1 MRRFF
6 RVGMFLAAAFSLFAG
21 TNAQSGNLLQ
31 NPSFETPGNFN
42 IILDSTEEGTIFGVP
57 PSWDGW
63 IATSPRVE
71 TWMNLVPDG
80 YPHTGLFKFDGGRS
94 LSISRGFATFTTA
107 VFQRVSVAA
116 GTNVK
121 GSARGF
127 MERGSTPPPGAQFR
141 VGIDPTGG
149 SNPLNPAVV
158 WSPWVASPN
167 SWVQATVE
175 ATSAS
180 GAVTL
185 ILYST
190 QTSPSNPNA
199 IYWDDA
205 ILEVGGSGGA
215 AASGTPG
222 SANVLPTPA
231 FAPFVQPQGTRP
243 DGSIVHIVISGDTLD
258 AIAVAYGTTRDALL
272 ELNPDINRNFLQLG
286 QEVIVK
292 PPGTVP
298 VAVSGTPAT
307 AVVQVSGTLSVTRTS
322 QTPAATA
329 RVTATVVAGETGA
342 ATLSGVLQTPTVLTL
357 GTPTVDASATPEPTV
372 TMTPSPE
379 PSPTDLPPAPVT
391 QVAQVPEPSPDVT
404 ALCVWM
410 FADVNQN
417 RIQEGDEVSLAGG
430 NIEIRQGETV
440 VREVTTIASDTP
452 ECFFDIAP
460 GDYSASGIAPGG
472 YGITT
477 SAVLSLRVQQNVRTN
492 VRFGAAEG
500 VTSIIPPTEVAQVAT
515 VVVPV
520 EQTQEMESESLLQMS
535 GLLLV
540 GLAGVVILG
549 GIGLALFIRGR

>member
-1 MRRFF
+1 M
-6 RVGMFLAAAFSLFAG
+6 
-21 TNAQSGNLLQ
+21 
-31 NPSFETPGNFN
+31 
-42 IILDSTEEGTIFGVP
+42 
-57 PSWDGW
+57 
-63 IATSPRVE
+63 
-71 TWMNLVPDG
+71 
-80 YPHTGLFKFDGGRS
+80 
-94 LSISRGFATFTTA
+94 
-107 VFQRVSVAA
+107 
-116 GTNVK
+116 
-121 GSARGF
+121 
-127 MERGSTPPPGAQFR
+127 
-141 VGIDPTGG
+141 
-149 SNPLNPAVV
+149 
-158 WSPWVASPN
+158 
-167 SWVQATVE
+167 
-175 ATSAS
+175 
-180 GAVTL
+180 
-185 ILYST
+185 
-190 QTSPSNPNA
+190 
-199 IYWDDA
+199 
-205 ILEVGGSGGA
+205 
-215 AASGTPG
+215 
-222 SANVLPTPA
+222 
-231 FAPFVQPQGTRP
+231 
-243 DGSIVHIVISGDTLD
+243 
-258 AIAVAYGTTRDALL
+258 
-272 ELNPDINRNFLQLG
+272 
-286 QEVIVK
+286 
-292 PPGTVP
+292 
-298 VAVSGTPAT
+298 SGTPAT